1 VKFDEHLRGFGLIF
15 VSGSEVKFDG
25 EGDENEEQ
33 KMNSMDQHKPA

>member
-15 VSGSEVKFDG
+15 VSGSGVKFDG

-33 KMNSMDQHKPA
+33 LRTSINQLENA